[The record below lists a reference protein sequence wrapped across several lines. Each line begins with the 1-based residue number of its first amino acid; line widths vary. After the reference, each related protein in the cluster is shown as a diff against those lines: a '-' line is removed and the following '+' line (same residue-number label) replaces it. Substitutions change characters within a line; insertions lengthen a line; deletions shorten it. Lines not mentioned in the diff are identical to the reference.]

1 MIRERAP
8 RVHAAAGRDFVLGR
22 LAGIRA
28 ALLGVAGLRDLVGRD
43 SSSDRHAVLRTT
55 AWAVAAEGR
64 SDEDVVAALESRA
77 REAVAGSLR
86 DLPPGARDLVLAYL
100 LPEDVRAVRGALRAV
115 AAGLPAERA
124 APLLEPSPALGR
136 ERLREL
142 ASCTDV
148 RGLDARL
155 EAWGSPLAGAA
166 SAACPDLRKPGALL
180 VAETA
185 LHAAGWHAAF
195 RAVRGPG
202 ADRRVVRELLS
213 ARADLAAASTLLS
226 LAGEPGR
233 DAIPI
238 RGGKRLDAAGVARI
252 AALPGHDVPGAVAA
266 ALRDLL
272 AGVTDPAAALGSPSL
287 ADHVLGRAA
296 VRHARRVARRHPLT
310 VAVPCA
316 FAAEVL
322 EELRR
327 IRLVL
332 RATAEGFPP
341 GALLDL
347 LEA

>member
-1 MIRERAP
+1 VE
-8 RVHAAAGRDFVLGR
+8 
-22 LAGIRA
+22 
-28 ALLGVAGLRDLVGRD
+28 
-43 SSSDRHAVLRTT
+43 T
-55 AWAVAAEGR
+55 
-64 SDEDVVAALESRA
+64 ALEARA
-77 REAVAGSLR
+77 REAISGALR
-86 DLPPGARDLVLAYL
+86 DLPSGARDLVLAYL
-100 LPEDVRAVRGALRAV
+100 LPDDVRAVRGALRAV
-115 AAGLPAERA
+115 AASLPAERA

-142 ASCTDV
+142 ASCPDV
-148 RGLDARL
+148 RGVDARL
-155 EAWGSPLAGAA
+155 EAWGSPLAGVV

-180 VAETA
+180 LAESA
-185 LHAAGWHAAF
+185 LHAAALRAAT
-195 RAVRGPG
+195 RAGRGPG
-202 ADRRVVRELLS
+202 ADRRALRELVA

-238 RGGKRLDAAGVARI
+238 GGGDRLAPADVARI
-252 AALPGHDVPGAVAA
+252 TSLPGPDVPVAVAA

-272 AGVTDPAAALGSPSL
+272 AGATDPPGALGSPSL
-287 ADHVLGRAA
+287 ADHLLGHAA
-296 VRHARRVARRHPLT
+296 VRHARRVARRLPLT